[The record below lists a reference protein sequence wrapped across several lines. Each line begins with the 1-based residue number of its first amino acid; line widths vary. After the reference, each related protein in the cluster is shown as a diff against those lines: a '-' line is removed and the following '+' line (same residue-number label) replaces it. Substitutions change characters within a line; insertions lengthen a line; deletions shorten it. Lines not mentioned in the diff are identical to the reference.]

1 MEKTKQEI
9 RKECRNARMALSEC
23 EVEEASRRAA
33 GFLLKD
39 ADYRKVET
47 ILAYIDTQQ
56 EISTRAILED
66 AWRCGKTTAVPRVE
80 GKTMEFYQITSYED
94 LEPGHFGVWEPKV
107 YCPVYE
113 GPSALL
119 LVPGV
124 AFDREGRRI
133 GYGGGFYDRYLE
145 KHPDHHTVGYAY
157 AFQIYEHLPTEV
169 FDRRVDRVLTENG
182 FLKYTGEREQT
193 K

>member
-1 MEKTKQEI
+1 
-9 RKECRNARMALSEC
+9 
-23 EVEEASRRAA
+23 
-33 GFLLKD
+33 
-39 ADYRKVET
+39 
-47 ILAYIDTQQ
+47 
-56 EISTRAILED
+56 
-66 AWRCGKTTAVPRVE
+66 
-80 GKTMEFYQITSYED
+80 MEFYQITSYED

-107 YCPVYE
+107 HCPVYE
-113 GPSALL
+113 GPCGLL

-124 AFDREGRRI
+124 AFDGRDAASDTAEDSMTVIWRSIRI
-133 GYGGGFYDRYLE
+133 TTRS
-145 KHPDHHTVGYAY
+145 GYAY